1 MRRLTVEQVNKKVK
15 LLGPYGPNDI
25 FKNEKGY
32 EKVPGVKFSPKQ
44 MSFYFLRKMPNGKS

>member
-32 EKVPGVKFSPKQ
+32 ERILGEKSSPKQ
-44 MSFYFLRKMPNGKS
+44 LSFYFLRKIPNGKS

>member
-25 FKNEKGY
+25 FKNEK
-32 EKVPGVKFSPKQ
+32 
-44 MSFYFLRKMPNGKS
+44 RI